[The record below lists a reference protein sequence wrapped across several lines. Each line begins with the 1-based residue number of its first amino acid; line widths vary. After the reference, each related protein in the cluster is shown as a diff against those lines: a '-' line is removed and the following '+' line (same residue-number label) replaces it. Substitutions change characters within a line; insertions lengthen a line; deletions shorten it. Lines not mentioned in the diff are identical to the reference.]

1 MFNAEI
7 GGQVAWLIP
16 AAIIL
21 GIAGLWLTRRTA
33 RTDSTR
39 TALLVWGG
47 WLAVTMLVFSFMQGI
62 FHAYYTVAL
71 APAIG
76 AVVGI
81 GAILLWE
88 RRESVFAGTVMAAT
102 VLVPQGGPSSC

>member
-1 MFNAEI
+1 MADS
-7 GGQVAWLIP
+7 GGNHSRHRWTVADS
-16 AAIIL
+16 A
-21 GIAGLWLTRRTA
+21 RTA

-81 GAILLWE
+81 GAILLW
-88 RRESVFAGTVMAAT
+88 GTTRAYS
-102 VLVPQGGPSSC
+102 PEP